1 LAQVSEI
8 KRLHA
13 GARYSEGSIHA
24 GTVYL
29 AGQVAVGGGTTIE
42 SQAAEV
48 LASIDKLLAEA
59 GSSKSRILL
68 AQIYLADMA
77 DYPGLNSVWDKWV
90 GAVPPSRATVQ
101 AKLAKPEWKVEIV
114 VTAAV

>member
-1 LAQVSEI
+1 MSEI

-24 GTVYL
+24 GTVFL
-29 AGQVAVGGGTTIE
+29 AGQVAVGGGDSIEAQTT
-42 SQAAEV
+42 EV

-59 GSSKSRILL
+59 GSSKARILT

-77 DYPGLNSVWDKWV
+77 DYAGLNAVWDQWV
-90 GAVPPSRATVQ
+90 GTSPPSRATVE
-101 AKLAKPEWKVEIV
+101 AKLARPEWKVEIV
-114 VTAAV
+114 VTAAL

>member
-1 LAQVSEI
+1 MSQI

-13 GARYSEGSIHA
+13 GARYSEGTIHA

-42 SQAAEV
+42 SQTAEV

-59 GSSKSRILL
+59 GSSKSRMLL

-90 GAVPPSRATVQ
+90 GTSSPARATVQ

>member
-1 LAQVSEI
+1 VSEI

-24 GTVYL
+24 GTVFL
-29 AGQVAVGGGTTIE
+29 AGQVAVGGGDSIEAQTT
-42 SQAAEV
+42 EV

-59 GSSKSRILL
+59 GSSKARILT

-77 DYPGLNSVWDKWV
+77 DYAGLNAVWDQWV
-90 GAVPPSRATVQ
+90 GTSPPSRATVE
-101 AKLAKPEWKVEIV
+101 AKLARPEWKVEIV
-114 VTAAV
+114 VTAAL

>member
-1 LAQVSEI
+1 VAEL
-8 KRLHA
+8 KRLQPA
-13 GARYSEGSIHA
+13 ARYSEGSSHA

-42 SQAAEV
+42 AQATEV

-59 GSSKSRILL
+59 GSSKSRILM

-77 DYPGLNSVWDKWV
+77 DYAGLNAVWDQWV
-90 GAVPPSRATVQ
+90 AASAPSRATVQ
-101 AKLAKPEWKVEIV
+101 AQLAKPEWKVEIV

>member
-1 LAQVSEI
+1 MAEI

-13 GARYSEGSIHA
+13 GARYSEGSFHA

-29 AGQVAVGGGTTIE
+29 AGQVAVSGGSSIE
-42 SQAAEV
+42 AQTAEV
-48 LASIDKLLAEA
+48 LASIEKLLAEA
-59 GSSKSRILL
+59 GSSKSRILM

-77 DYPGLNSVWDKWV
+77 DYAGLNRVWDQWV
-90 GAVPPSRATVQ
+90 ASSPPSRATVE